1 MKGIFLGILAFIAT
15 TLILPLIIITAF
27 NINIPMIDKQAN
39 HRHETIES
47 DMKIEVYNHK
57 TDEIMT
63 LYLEEYVR
71 NVVAAEVPA
80 AFEVEAI
87 KAQAV
92 AARTYAVW
100 KINRFKDSVNPDH
113 PGASLCTD
121 HQHCQEWLS
130 FQELEDRHGKSWIKN
145 YWPKIEEAV
154 AATAGVIMTYNMEA
168 IEPLYHST
176 SGGQTENSEDVYVSA
191 LPYLRS
197 VSSPYE
203 ERSPVLVDTKT
214 VSVSEFVNAIKGRYS
229 DFSIKQNNIAS
240 EITIADR
247 SVGGTIKL
255 IKIGNKELKGSE
267 VRDIFQL
274 RSSDFTITVRGN
286 SIEFTTR
293 GYGHGVGMSQWGA
306 NGMAERGATYEEIL
320 KHYYQ
325 GIDLSK
331 IKSYM

>member
-1 MKGIFLGILAFIAT
+1 MKGIFFGILAFIAT

-27 NINIPMIDKQAN
+27 NINIPLIDKQPSHGN
-39 HRHETIES
+39 ITIES
-47 DMKIEVYNHK
+47 DMKIKVYNHK
-57 TDEIMT
+57 TEEIME
-63 LYLEEYVR
+63 LYLEEYVK

-80 AFEVEAI
+80 GFEVEAI

-92 AARTYAVW
+92 AARTYAIW
-100 KINRFKDSVNPDH
+100 KINRFKDTENPEH

-130 FQELEDRHGKSWIKN
+130 LEELEDRHGKSWINN

-154 AATAGVIMTYNMEA
+154 ASTAGEIMTFNMEP

-203 ERSPVLVDTKT
+203 ERSPVLVDSKT
-214 VSVSEFVNAIKGRYS
+214 VAVKDFISSIKGRYS
-229 DFSIKQNNIAS
+229 DFTIKESSIAS
-240 EITIADR
+240 EINIVER
-247 SVGGTIKL
+247 SIGGNIKL

-274 RSSDFTITVRGN
+274 RSSDFTIAVRGN
-286 SIEFTTR
+286 SVEFTTK

-306 NGMAERGATYEEIL
+306 NGMAERGSTHEEIL

-331 IKSYM
+331 LKSYM